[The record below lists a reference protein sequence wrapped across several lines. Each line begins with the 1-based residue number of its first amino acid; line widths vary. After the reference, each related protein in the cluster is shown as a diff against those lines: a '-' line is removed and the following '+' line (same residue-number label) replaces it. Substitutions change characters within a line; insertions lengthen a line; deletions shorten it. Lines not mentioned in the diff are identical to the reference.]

1 MEKADLLSVRKRF
14 GRRVRDLR
22 KARGYSQEAFAHE
35 CSIHR
40 TYMGDVER
48 GERNIALD
56 NIVKIAN
63 ALDMELSEL
72 FVEVTKQY

>member
-1 MEKADLLSVRKRF
+1 MEKAELHSFRKQF
-14 GRRVRDLR
+14 GKRVRELR

-35 CSIHR
+35 CDIHR

-63 ALDMELSEL
+63 ALDIELSEL
-72 FVEVTKQY
+72 FLGISRK

>member
-1 MEKADLLSVRKRF
+1 MEKAELHSIRKQF
-14 GRRVRDLR
+14 GKRVRELR
-22 KARGYSQEAFAHE
+22 KARGYLQEASAHE
-35 CSIHR
+35 CDIHR

-63 ALDMELSEL
+63 ALNIELSEL
-72 FVEVTKQY
+72 FLGIIRK